1 VARATVAVLFGGR
14 SSEHG
19 VSCVTASGVLG
30 AIDRDRWDVV
40 AVGIARDGQWTLAS
54 DDPDDWKIR
63 GGELPSVVGGGTT
76 VVLPPR
82 AGEPMWRVERP
93 GGSLEDLAPIDVVF
107 PLLHGP
113 WGEDGTVQGALDL
126 LDIRY
131 VGAGVLASAL
141 GMDKAFAKVAFAAE
155 GLPVAR
161 AVAVSSLG
169 DLVVRADE
177 VAALGLPVF
186 VKPARAGSSQ
196 GVTRVAS
203 RDELEAA
210 VATAMKHDP
219 KVLIEEAITGREIE
233 CAVLETSDGPKAS
246 PPGEIV
252 TGGDHDF
259 YDYEAKYFDEAS
271 VTLSCPADV
280 TDDVRATVQEY
291 ALRAFRAIG
300 AEGIARVDTFVRPDG
315 SVVVNEI
322 NTMPGF
328 TPFSMYPRMWQE
340 AGIDYPALVESL
352 LRAALERPA
361 GLR

>member
-1 VARATVAVLFGGR
+1 MARPTVAVLFGGR

-19 VSCVTASGVLG
+19 ISCVTASGVLA

-40 AVGIARDGQWTLAS
+40 AVGIARDGQWTLVN

-63 GGELPSVVGGGTT
+63 NGELPSVVGGGAT
-76 VVLPPR
+76 VLLPTR
-82 AGEPMWRVERP
+82 AGDPTWRVERES
-93 GGSLEDLAPIDVVF
+93 GAVEDLAAIDVVF

-141 GMDKAFAKVAFAAE
+141 GMDKSFTKIAFTAA

-161 AVAVSSLG
+161 SVTVAGFG
-169 DLVVRADE
+169 DLVVGRDE
-177 VAALGLPVF
+177 ITALGLPVF
-186 VKPARAGSSQ
+186 VKPSRAGSSQ
-196 GVTRVAS
+196 GVSRVGAW
-203 RDELEAA
+203 DELEAA

-219 KVLIEEAITGREIE
+219 KVLVEAAIVGREVE
-233 CAVLETSDGPKAS
+233 CAVLETEDGLRAS

-252 TGGDHDF
+252 TGGDHAF
-259 YDYEAKYFDEAS
+259 YDYDAKYFDEAS

-280 TDDVRATVQEY
+280 TDTVRATIQDY
-291 ALRAFRAIG
+291 AVRAFRAIG
-300 AEGIARVDTFVRPDG
+300 AEGLARVDTFVRPDG
-315 SVVVNEI
+315 SVVINEI

-328 TPFSMYPRMWQE
+328 TPYSMYPRMWQE
-340 AGIDYPALVESL
+340 AGLTYGDLVEAL
-352 LRAALERPA
+352 LRTALDRPA